1 MPHFTSYDGARLAY
15 HVRTADPA
23 GTGTRHD
30 TGTRP
35 DIGAHPGAGAGDGRA
50 PGTPPLVC
58 LAGGPAREA
67 AYLGDLGGLGAY
79 RTLIVPDMRG
89 TGDSP
94 PAADPAAY
102 AFTAHAEDLEALR
115 AHLGLERFA
124 LLAHDAAAATAQAYA
139 ARYADRLSHLVLLN
153 PGSRLQ
159 NQLPDDARQI
169 FESRA
174 ADEDWWEDA
183 YVAVQLLGHATDLDE
198 IRGLLLRAAPMAYGR
213 WELPQQEH
221 AAAEG
226 EQLNP
231 VPRAAFWQGV
241 GEEERLA
248 LLGRLSAVRAPVL
261 VVTGDLDAITG
272 MRAGEAVAA
281 CFPHARL
288 RPLHGVGH
296 YPWVDEPEML
306 RPLVE
311 DFLADAPER

>member
-1 MPHFTSYDGARLAY
+1 MPHFTSYDGAQLAY
-15 HVRTADPA
+15 RVRDADTADTA
-23 GTGTRHD
+23 GS
-30 TGTRP
+30 
-35 DIGAHPGAGAGDGRA
+35 GAHRTSGK
-50 PGTPPLVC
+50 PPLVC

-79 RTLIVPDMRG
+79 RTLVIPDARG

-94 PAADPAAY
+94 PADDLGAY
-102 AFTAHAEDLEALR
+102 VFTRHAEDLEALR
-115 AHLGLERFA
+115 AHLGLDRFA

-159 NQLPDDARQI
+159 GQLPDDARQI

-183 YVAVQLLGHATDLDE
+183 YVAVQLLTHATDLAE

-221 AAAEG
+221 AADEG

-241 GEEERLA
+241 GEDERLA
-248 LLGRLSAVRAPVL
+248 LLGRLRTVRTPVL

-272 MRAGEAVAA
+272 MKSGEVVAA

-296 YPWVDEPEML
+296 YPWIDEPEML

-311 DFLADAPER
+311 DFLSE